1 MAPSNSMVSNVL
13 AAEVAKKSGLSNVT
27 NDQVKHILETMC
39 QHILDT
45 VKEGNDVSFPK
56 FLKFKRVLRKE
67 RTFKSPKGESVVK
80 PEHYVMTVSVMANA
94 KKHMSDS
101 SSSDED
107 KPMEEE
113 KAPMQESEDEKP
125 KKKPV
130 RKTKDEESEP
140 KKKPAARKQK
150 KAKEVEEEEKS
161 FVVESD
167 SD

>member
-56 FLKFKRVLRKE
+56 FLKFKRALRKE
-67 RTFKSPKGESVVK
+67 RIFKSPKTGESVVK

-94 KKHMSDS
+94 KKHMAE
-101 SSSDED
+101 SSSDDDKEPED
-107 KPMEEE
+107 
-113 KAPMQESEDEKP
+113 DEP

-130 RKTKDEESEP
+130 RKQKKAVEEADSSSDEESEP
-140 KKKPAARKQK
+140 KKKPVRKQK
-150 KAKEVEEEEKS
+150 KAVEEEEKT